1 MNPSSGKYMY
11 NNNNNKLR
19 GYYNCPNDNQFVLGH
34 RRDPIGRSIQWSN
47 WIEYSK
53 LPLAKSI

>member
-1 MNPSSGKYMY
+1 MY